1 MPIKLLIADD
11 HEIVRHGLAEV
22 FKDSPVRIV
31 GSAQTGGEI
40 VVSQADL
47 AEMIGVTRKAVNGWL
62 GALEGQG
69 RVARGYGVITVL
81 DRAGLERM
89 LA

>member
-1 MPIKLLIADD
+1 
-11 HEIVRHGLAEV
+11 
-22 FKDSPVRIV
+22 
-31 GSAQTGGEI
+31 
-40 VVSQADL
+40 
-47 AEMIGVTRKAVNGWL
+47 MIGVTRKAVNGWL

>member
-1 MPIKLLIADD
+1 VAEFVALKPRERLISRLLQ
-11 HEIVRHGLAEV
+11 L
-22 FKDSPVRIV
+22 
-31 GSAQTGGEI
+31 SAQTGGEI
-40 VVSQADL
+40 AVSQADL

-62 GALEGQG
+62 SALEAQG

-89 LA
+89 LL